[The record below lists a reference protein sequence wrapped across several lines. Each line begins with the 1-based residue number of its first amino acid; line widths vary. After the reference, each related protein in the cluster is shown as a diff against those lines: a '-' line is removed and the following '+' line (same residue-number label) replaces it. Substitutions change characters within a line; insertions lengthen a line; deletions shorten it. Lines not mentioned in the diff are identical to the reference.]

1 MVNIRVDNQ
10 GSLEVHFPSPV
21 KRSDVSDL
29 GKKHLPYEQ
38 TLPTKQQ
45 NIFTPIISNLMQQ
58 IIELEKKGAAGEA
71 QRAVAA
77 DAVPG
82 LERRSKRLIESMMK
96 TIDVAFPHRPAKAK
110 EWGFNTKKGTANI
123 LTPKNQ
129 KERLAV
135 MESYIAKE
143 ESRPEEER
151 FTMPAL
157 ADVIDNYQSY
167 NATIKNRNVGQYQ
180 RQKYVNASNALA
192 KQLGQYLQLAAGV
205 IVGYDYKLE
214 ISRDLQHWGYKVIKR
229 RSSKKAETNDDAP
242 ANGSTNGSA
251 DDSGLTDTVS
261 DITDQ
266 SA

>member
-1 MVNIRVDNQ
+1 MKIHLTDQSGFQVY
-10 GSLEVHFPSPV
+10 FPDSQ
-21 KRSDVSDL
+21 KRPQVIDL
-29 GKKHLPYEQ
+29 GKKYMAHEQ
-38 TLPTKQQ
+38 TLPVKKQ
-45 NIFTPIISNLMQQ
+45 NLFTPIIQDLLQQ
-58 IIELEKKGAAGEA
+58 ILEYEKNIAEGEA
-71 QRAVAA
+71 QRAVAS
-77 DAVPG
+77 DMVTK
-82 LERRSKRLIESMMK
+82 LEERSKRLVASMLK
-96 TIDVAFPHRPAKAK
+96 TIDAAFPNRPAKAQ
-110 EWGFNTKKGTANI
+110 EWGFDTKKETANI
-123 LTPKNQ
+123 RTPRNQ